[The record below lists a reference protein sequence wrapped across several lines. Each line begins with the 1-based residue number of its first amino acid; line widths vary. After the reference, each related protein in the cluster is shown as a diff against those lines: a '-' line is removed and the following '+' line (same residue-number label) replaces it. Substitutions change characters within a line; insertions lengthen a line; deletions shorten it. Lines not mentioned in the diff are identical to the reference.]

1 MSTDQPLEGR
11 VALVTGAS
19 SGIGYA
25 TARRL
30 AADGA
35 DLALAARSEEKLD
48 ALAARLED
56 DHDAR
61 TVVAPTNIREEDE
74 VEAMVEATVERFGR
88 LDIVV
93 SNAGVGAPGSRPD
106 DTSTEEYRWL
116 METNVD
122 GTFFT
127 ARAAIPHLR
136 ETGGNLIFMSS
147 IAGQYPRPA
156 TPLYAATKWWIRG
169 YALSIEGM
177 VAEDDIGVTVVYP
190 AEVRTGI
197 EVLGDPVDDQFE
209 TGEISEPEEVADAVA
224 FAARQEGPSTV
235 AEMDLYYR
243 GKLGQF

>member
-1 MSTDQPLEGR
+1 MSANQPLEGR

-19 SGIGYA
+19 SGIGHA
-25 TARRL
+25 TAQAL

-35 DLALAARSEEKLD
+35 DLAFAARSEDKLES
-48 ALAARLED
+48 LAAQLETE
-56 DHDAR
+56 HG
-61 TVVAPTNIREEDE
+61 TQTLVAPTNVRDE
-74 VEAMVEATVERFGR
+74 HDVEATVEATVETFGR

-93 SNAGVGAPGSRPD
+93 LNAGVGAPGSRPE
-106 DTSTEEYRWL
+106 DTSTEEYRTL
-116 METNVD
+116 METHVD

-127 ARAAIPHLR
+127 VRATVPHLR
-136 ETGGNLIFMSS
+136 DTGGNLIFMSS

-177 VAEDDIGVTVVYP
+177 VAEDDVSVTVVNP

-197 EVLGDPVDDQFE
+197 EVLGTAIDERF
-209 TGEISEPEEVADAVA
+209 GEGEVSEPEEVADAVA
-224 FAARQEGPSTV
+224 FAARQQGPSTV
-235 AEMDLYYR
+235 AELDLYYR